1 MIKERLIEAGFEVM
15 DLGPGTRA
23 GDPEVNRIL
32 PEADVLIPGNL
43 FEVNEEVLDRAV
55 NLKLIAKP
63 GTGLDNVDLAGAK
76 KRGIIVT
83 HTPGANAQAV
93 ADHTF
98 ALILSLARRVSE
110 ADRSVRSGQWEKL
123 QGTEVWQKRLGL
135 IGLGAI
141 GRNVARRASGFDM
154 VTCAHAPQWPEE
166 YARQA
171 GIIPMELDDL
181 LKTSDIVSIH
191 CPLTPRTEG
200 MIGERE
206 FGLMKPTAFLI
217 NTARGRIVDEEAL
230 QQALIDK
237 KIAGAALDAF
247 SQEPPRVSPLFDL
260 PNVILTPH
268 QAWLTVEAVTAMET
282 GIVDQI
288 MDFTAGKRPKFA
300 LSPEWPE

>member
-1 MIKERLIEAGFEVM
+1 MGKNYR
-15 DLGPGTRA
+15 
-23 GDPEVNRIL
+23 
-32 PEADVLIPGNL
+32 
-43 FEVNEEVLDRAV
+43 
-55 NLKLIAKP
+55 
-63 GTGLDNVDLAGAK
+63 
-76 KRGIIVT
+76 
-83 HTPGANAQAV
+83 
-93 ADHTF
+93 
-98 ALILSLARRVSE
+98 
-110 ADRSVRSGQWEKL
+110 
-123 QGTEVWQKRLGL
+123 GTEVWQKRLGL